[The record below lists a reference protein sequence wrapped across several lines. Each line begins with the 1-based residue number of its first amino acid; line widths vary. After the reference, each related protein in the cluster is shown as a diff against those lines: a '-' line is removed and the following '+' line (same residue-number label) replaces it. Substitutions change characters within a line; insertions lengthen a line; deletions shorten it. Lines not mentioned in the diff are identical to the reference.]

1 MMELVDQIMRW
12 WGIGIRRDQSGEHP
26 QARRRSVWCQE
37 VEGSLSR
44 EAQLYINRS
53 GLHIRPLA
61 HVVVAGCQL
70 DDMRCCSAAVLQ
82 CCGAESRVEGRE
94 SSESCNGG
102 REEGAC

>member
-1 MMELVDQIMRW
+1 MMELVDQTMRW

-70 DDMRCCSAAVLQ
+70 DDMRCCSAAVLW
-82 CCGAESRVEGRE
+82 G
-94 SSESCNGG
+94 
-102 REEGAC
+102 